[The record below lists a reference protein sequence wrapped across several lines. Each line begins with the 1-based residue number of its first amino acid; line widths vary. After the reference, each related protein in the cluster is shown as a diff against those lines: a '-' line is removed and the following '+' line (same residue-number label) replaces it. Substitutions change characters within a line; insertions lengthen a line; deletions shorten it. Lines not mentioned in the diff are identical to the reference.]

1 MRKHFLLLML
11 SALVPLSGF
20 AFTLSSGSEQT
31 FGGIKYKVLS
41 VYNTEDATHVN
52 TVSAQKNSFTETSI
66 LIPAEVSFNVE
77 GTDDAGKAIKKTATF
92 KVVEI
97 VDFSG
102 LNNVTSLTIGDE
114 GKTYVQKIDADAFK
128 GCSKLATVTFLPYTA
143 HLSGLVQVFN
153 ANIFEG
159 TAVTKLDLTPTKLE
173 TVNPYFN
180 TTKTNATLTEVNFPA
195 SLKWIVAN
203 AFINCSKLATV
214 TFSAATN
221 NQIFEASCFK
231 GTAIAT
237 LDLTN
242 TKLKKV
248 ENLFGSTY
256 GYGSITFDA
265 ATAAEW
271 NSLLPGAVK
280 VGDPVLYTTTTANTH
295 NAGLTGHVAV
305 ADAVP
310 ADFATKVGRD
320 PLPTETDGTGGL
332 SVDGAYKYRTA
343 KKVAANDAVPAD
355 WAEFVNHA
363 VVTTEGATQEAN
375 GTGLLTV
382 IGANTYNGKLTGA
395 LTPYVD
401 DVPGFAAYQQYKD
414 GDGKLTTAG
423 ALRYNTAKGSEVV
436 AAGEDCPADFK
447 TEVGEDPI
455 PRAQDNGEGKLTAAG
470 ATAYNEAQPEVN
482 AGDAVPGNFANVTGE
497 AAAGEY
503 VDGGNLTVTGANLY
517 NTKRNIVAA
526 GADVPANFADIT
538 GGAATVQDVN
548 GTTKINEEG
557 AILYNSSLVGAVAAG
572 AAVPADFEAQVGH
585 AAGAAGFETETDGTG
600 KLTALGATNYNAGLS
615 SLIVEG
621 YKVDAATFFAVVG
634 SAPGVEDMDGT
645 GLLTSAGAVTYNAHL
660 DGAVAA
666 GDPTGDYYDAITADA
681 ANAGLAGKVADG
693 DTDATVVEANANTTL
708 TSVILPASIT
718 SFTDPGMKEP
728 GAFENCTKLASVT
741 FKANNNNVTLGRKA
755 FLGAP
760 LNTTGL
766 DLTPLSKLQ
775 TVPST
780 IVVDNHNG
788 TFKKCEI
795 NSTMKS
801 VKFGAGVVTIEEEAF
816 NNCTALTTDGVDFS
830 KATSLAAIGDYAF
843 GTTPLLTT
851 LDFSKCAKFVDITTT
866 PFIPGAGKKN
876 TELTKIVLNANTT
889 GIGTALANLPVLS
902 DVNIKDT
909 KLASL
914 VAGSLVNTDAITSL
928 ELPATCEVIE
938 ATGNT
943 TGLTSLEIKAA
954 NLKMAAGSFT
964 MAATST
970 IKFGNISKP
979 SAEKIAAGYGIA
991 ANAIT
996 LPEGGVVSKLTLGEI
1011 AWGLNAVGAIAAGT
1025 DATITEVEV
1034 GKIKTTTVYIDKF
1047 GQAKKITFKGN
1058 IEIALTA
1065 PTAANNVLEEIDFGS
1080 IEIGAGFIPE
1090 AAFDE
1095 NKAPKLT
1102 LVTWTPAPAKAVA
1115 AFNLKAFGTVSKG
1128 ANAKVK
1134 LTTIQE
1140 VADLPA
1146 YDRDENNLYNVIFDA
1161 LLDAITIDVA
1171 NNGTGSFYYG
1181 KYFQKGAYKI
1191 AKQAEDGATVVVYG
1205 AYVDASDK
1213 TIYMEQLHI
1222 IEGHYWIPA
1231 NTPVI
1236 VKSTSDAPVKAE
1248 AGNAAINSMN
1258 QQFGGGNV
1266 SQIQYQATP
1275 KAATTML
1282 AENLGFDIYALGKIT
1297 KYNVKWI
1304 APKSTITMPAETFY
1318 VLVAK
1323 DAAPA
1328 SELNVVWTDGSEPDY
1343 TTGIE
1348 NVNVEQEFDG
1358 EIFNLQGIRV
1368 SAPVKGQIYIQ
1379 NGKKFMMK

>member
-1 MRKHFLLLML
+1 M
-11 SALVPLSGF
+11 PLSGF

-114 GKTYVQKIDADAFK
+114 GKTYVQTIDAEAFK
-128 GCSKLATVTFLPYTA
+128 GCSKLADVTFLPYTA
-143 HLSGLVQVFN
+143 LVANLPQDFGN
-153 ANIFEG
+153 NIFEG
-159 TAVTKLDLTPTKLE
+159 TAVKKLDLTPTKLAS
-173 TVNPYFN
+173 VNAYFN

-195 SLKWIVAN
+195 SLTNIVSN

-214 TFSAATN
+214 TF
-221 NQIFEASCFK
+221 EVASKPQTFGAGCFK

-237 LDLTN
+237 LDLSN
-242 TKLKKV
+242 TKLTTV
-248 ENLFGSTY
+248 NNLFGTTF
-256 GYGSITFDA
+256 GYDAITFDTKA
-265 ATAAEW
+265 KVDAW
-271 NSLLPGAVK
+271 NAVLPGAVK
-280 VGDPVLYTTTTANTH
+280 AGANQIYTEDLAIIH
-295 NAGLTGHVAV
+295 NSKAAGLVTGAV
-305 ADAVP
+305 AAGDAVP
-310 ADFATKVGRD
+310 ANFEAKVGHK
-320 PLPTETDGTGGL
+320 PIVNVEINGTGGL
-332 SVDGAYKYRTA
+332 NVVGVYMYTTGKKSHA
-343 KKVAANDAVPAD
+343 KAGDPVPAD
-355 WAEFVNHA
+355 WNDFVGRA
-363 VVTTEGATQEAN
+363 VKTSGDDKEAD
-375 GTGLLTV
+375 GTGTLTQW
-382 IGANTYNGKLTGA
+382 GADAYNATLDDA
-395 LTPYVD
+395 LTPYVSSL
-401 DVPGFAAYQQYKD
+401 PPFTEYKDYND
-414 GDGKLTTAG
+414 GDGKLTVYG
-423 ALRYNTAKGSEVV
+423 AA
-436 AAGEDCPADFK
+436 
-447 TEVGEDPI
+447 
-455 PRAQDNGEGKLTAAG
+455 
-470 ATAYNEAQPEVN
+470 AYNAVAGPVE
-482 AGDAVPGNFANVTGE
+482 AGDAVPGDFDTKVGHAAKNNGYADGSTVEGGKLTEQGAKAYNLAVAVINEVAEGDAFDNDVFTAIYGAAGVEGTDYSAGNYTAVGAAKFNDKLGKIATVAKGSDIPTNFVPLVGAVTVNEANGTGKINEAGANKYNASLIGAKKAGDPVGDFADASRVNRDPLSYEKDGSGELTAAGASAYATAVDAKVVAGYIVTSDDFLAVTGE
-497 AAAGEY
+497 A
-503 VDGGNLTVTGANLY
+503 L
-517 NTKRNIVAA
+517 VA
-526 GADVPANFADIT
+526 D
-538 GGAATVQDVN
+538 
-548 GTTKINEEG
+548 
-557 AILYNSSLVGAVAAG
+557 
-572 AAVPADFEAQVGH
+572 
-585 AAGAAGFETETDGTG
+585 
-600 KLTALGATNYNAGLS
+600 
-615 SLIVEG
+615 
-621 YKVDAATFFAVVG
+621 YK
-634 SAPGVEDMDGT
+634 DGT
-645 GLLTSAGAVTYNAHL
+645 GLLTEAGAITYNYTL
-660 DGAVAA
+660 DGAVKA
-666 GDPTGDYYDAITADA
+666 GDPTGVVFNEDEA
-681 ANAGLAGKVADG
+681 ATFNASLPGA
-693 DTDATVVEANANTTL
+693 VVLDQNYPAVQANPNTTL
-708 TSVILPASIT
+708 TSVILPGSIT
-718 SFTDPGMKEP
+718 DFVNPTMRTA

-741 FKANNNNVTLGRKA
+741 FKSNSNKVSLGKKT
-755 FLGAP
+755 FLGCP

-766 DLTPLSKLQ
+766 DLTPLSKLE
-775 TVPST
+775 TIPST
-780 IVVDNHNG
+780 IVVDNFNG
-788 TFKKCEI
+788 IYAVCDI
-795 NSTMKS
+795 NSTMTT
-801 VKFGAGVVTIEEEAF
+801 VKFGAGLIMIEENAF
-816 NNCTALTTDGVDFS
+816 NNCTALTTAGVDFS
-830 KATSLAAIGDYAF
+830 KASNLTSIGDYAF

-851 LDFSKCAKFVDITTT
+851 LDFTNCAKFVNIATT
-866 PFIPGAGKKN
+866 PFIPGKNKKN

-889 GIGTALANLPVLS
+889 NIGTALANLPVLN
-902 DVNIKDT
+902 DVNFKDT

-914 VAGSLVNTDAITSL
+914 VANSLLNADAITSL

-1034 GKIKTTTVYIDKF
+1034 GKIKTTNVNIEKF

-1065 PTAANNVLEEIDFGS
+1065 PTAANAVLEELDFGS
-1080 IEIGAGFIPE
+1080 AEIGVGYIPA
-1090 AAFDE
+1090 AAFQS
-1095 NKAPKLT
+1095 AKLT
-1102 LVTWTPAPAKAVA
+1102 QVTWIPNDDKAVA
-1115 AFNLKAFGTVSKG
+1115 AFDKAAFAAAPVGA
-1128 ANAKVK
+1128 ANATIY
-1134 LTTIQE
+1134 LNTTQK
-1140 VADLPA
+1140 VADEC
-1146 YDRDENNLYNVIFDA
+1146 YDRDENKLYNVIFDA
-1161 LLDAITIDVA
+1161 ILEAITVDVA

-1181 KYFQKGAYKI
+1181 KYYQKAPYKI

-1282 AENLGFDIYALGKIT
+1282 AENPGFDIYALGKIT

-1318 VLVAK
+1318 VLVAQ

-1348 NVNVEQEFDG
+1348 NVNVEHEFDG